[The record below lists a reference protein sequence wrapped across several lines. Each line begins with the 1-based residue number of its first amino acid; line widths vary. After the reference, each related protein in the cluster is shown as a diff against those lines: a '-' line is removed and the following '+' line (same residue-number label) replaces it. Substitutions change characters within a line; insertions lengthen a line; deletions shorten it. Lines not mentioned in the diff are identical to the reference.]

1 MSTRNQSYLLVL
13 LATVTAMAVAVMFA
27 PWLRTG
33 SAVRNSFEVVQAAD
47 RLDVLPGGPQ
57 AVISVVW
64 AFLPLVAVL
73 AVLAL
78 TVDRVPVAVVL
89 TVVVGLVQ
97 AGFGAVV
104 TNAPRSAD
112 WGATAGLALGLTL
125 AVVALATA
133 WITRDAT

>member
-1 MSTRNQSYLLVL
+1 MSTRHQGYLLVL
-13 LATVTAMAVAVMFA
+13 LATVTAIAVAVMFA

-33 SAVRNSFEVVQAAD
+33 SATRNSFQVVQAAD
-47 RLDVLPGGPQ
+47 HLDVLPAGPQ

-64 AFLPLVAVL
+64 AFLPLLAVL

-78 TVDRVPVAVVL
+78 TVDRVPVAVGL
-89 TVVVGLVQ
+89 MVVVGVVE
-97 AGFGAVV
+97 AGFGTVV